1 METIRVAEI
10 RKTFGLKGE
19 VLCYSL
25 TSFPALRF
33 KKGRTFY
40 LTKEG
45 SEEKHA
51 VTLASFRDSDE
62 YCYLRFQEIP
72 SIEEAEKWL
81 HYYIEIDKSEAPI
94 PKDYIRLNDLFACD
108 VYDEEG
114 NKLGHATELIENATT
129 PSLRVQRE
137 GAKDFFVPWKKDVFI
152 KDVDIDA
159 KKVIIHVIPGMIE

>member
-45 SEEKHA
+45 SEERGKG
-51 VTLASFRDSDE
+51 
-62 YCYLRFQEIP
+62 
-72 SIEEAEKWL
+72 EE
-81 HYYIEIDKSEAPI
+81 HTP
-94 PKDYIRLNDLFACD
+94 
-108 VYDEEG
+108 
-114 NKLGHATELIENATT
+114 ATNGRPGT
-129 PSLRVQRE
+129 RRE
-137 GAKDFFVPWKKDVFI
+137 GFAILTSDT
-152 KDVDIDA
+152 
-159 KKVIIHVIPGMIE
+159 